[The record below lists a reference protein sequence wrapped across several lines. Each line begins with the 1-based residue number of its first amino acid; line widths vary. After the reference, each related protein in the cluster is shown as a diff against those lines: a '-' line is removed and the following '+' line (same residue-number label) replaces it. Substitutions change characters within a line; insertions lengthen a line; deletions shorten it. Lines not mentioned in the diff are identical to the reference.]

1 MHNCQVCPS
10 PLSCRSSPIH
20 CARVLQVI
28 QAAVE
33 EAATTTITK
42 EGSEAPPPSPEDDV
56 RVVNITS
63 DTLTLRGRSS
73 SRLKLEIEYSLNRG
87 TTDNAYIIRTGA
99 ATAVVIVPDAAFA
112 AAFAARV
119 AEVVGAGGV
128 THVVLGHVSPK
139 RAGSLTA
146 LAEAVGRPVGGGAI
160 KVYCSNP
167 AAQQL
172 AASLPGG
179 DDGLL
184 GGNLRVNV
192 VKAGDTLDLGDGH
205 DLQFIL
211 TPTPRWPD
219 GMCAY
224 DPATQL
230 LYTHKLFSAHICEE
244 SDFDAGGW
252 DVYGESWRFFYDCM
266 LAPVARQ
273 AEVALERLPVVGQFA
288 APSYAGKAGL
298 AVVRADLGYLWNAV
312 LGALNL
318 PVEKAA
324 ALAGGGSQ
332 RDDGALV
339 AAALCPLHGP
349 IVRASLTELVREY
362 KHWTADALRAAQ
374 EASVAV
380 VFASAYGNTS
390 ALAQAISRGVLKAGV
405 GVETVNCEEAGPEEV
420 AALVQRSAGFVIG
433 SPTLAGHMPTPISV
447 RSQRC
452 STAAAL
458 ALLRLSYSY
467 KWPQSLPRAGH
478 LLQNA
483 LGVILQDS
491 QARSKPCGVFGS
503 FGWSGEAVDELEQRL
518 KDGGFNF
525 AFPSIRCKFKPTES
539 MLQVCEESG
548 TDLAQAVRKAK
559 VKQRAAEGPKFTAA
573 TEVEQAVGRVVGS
586 LCVLS
591 ARAGDA
597 ESAMLASWVSQ
608 ASFSPPGI
616 TIAVAKERAVEGL
629 VLPGGAFVLNV
640 LGATKAG
647 PVSKQLL
654 KSFTPGERRF
664 GDLATTPADNG
675 CTILNDAI
683 AYLECTVKSRLETG
697 DHWVLY
703 ATVNGGNL
711 QDDKELTAVH
721 HRKTGARY

>member
-1 MHNCQVCPS
+1 
-10 PLSCRSSPIH
+10 
-20 CARVLQVI
+20 
-28 QAAVE
+28 
-33 EAATTTITK
+33 
-42 EGSEAPPPSPEDDV
+42 
-56 RVVNITS
+56 
-63 DTLTLRGRSS
+63 
-73 SRLKLEIEYSLNRG
+73 
-87 TTDNAYIIRTGA
+87 
-99 ATAVVIVPDAAFA
+99 
-112 AAFAARV
+112 
-119 AEVVGAGGV
+119 
-128 THVVLGHVSPK
+128 
-139 RAGSLTA
+139 
-146 LAEAVGRPVGGGAI
+146 
-160 KVYCSNP
+160 
-167 AAQQL
+167 
-172 AASLPGG
+172 
-179 DDGLL
+179 
-184 GGNLRVNV
+184 
-192 VKAGDTLDLGDGH
+192 
-205 DLQFIL
+205 
-211 TPTPRWPD
+211 
-219 GMCAY
+219 MCTY

-318 PVEKAA
+318 PVDKAA
-324 ALAGGGSQ
+324 ALAGGGSR

-390 ALAQAISRGVLKAGV
+390 ALAQAISRGVMKAGV
-405 GVETVNCEEAGPEEV
+405 GVETVNCEQAGPEEV

-433 SPTLAGHMPTPISV
+433 SPTLAGHMPTPIS
-447 RSQRC
+447 
-452 STAAAL
+452 
-458 ALLRLSYSY
+458 
-467 KWPQSLPRAGH
+467 
-478 LLQNA
+478 NA

-518 KDGGFNF
+518 KDGGFTF

-616 TIAVAKERAVEGL
+616 TIAPELDGGLSTATLRSSVGGLAWWQVAKERAVEGL
-629 VLPGGAFVLNV
+629 VLPGGTFVLNV

-654 KSFTPGERRF
+654 KLFTPGERRF

-675 CTILNDAI
+675 CTILNDAIIKCWYFWGADATPAVLHAACDGQI

-711 QDDKELTAVH
+711 QDAKELTAVH